1 MLQQNSGHY
10 LSTIQQLLD
19 EVSPKLSPP
28 PASSPPFPFPLFPT
42 HKAPGS
48 PVPHSPYSQNFSSFT
63 GVAAA
68 AAASQRFS
76 PYHYN
81 RSALHLIYTDNWLT
95 SLTSLQAQSRPPEFS
110 LQRLPFP
117 ALPPVPLLP
126 PLPPELQPCP
136 ESHPRAGEVSQPG
149 ARAPWL
155 SCVTDCHGEKWV
167 LQKIRV
173 VIKNNM
179 FPTRKNS
186 KKLIYYI

>member
-28 PASSPPFPFPLFPT
+28 PASSLPLPLPSPLFPA

-48 PVPHSPYSQNFSSFT
+48 PLPLSPYNQNLSSFT

-81 RSALHLIYTDNWLT
+81 RSDQSTVHVHLINTDQST
-95 SLTSLQAQSRPPEFS
+95 HQAQLEPPEFP
-110 LQRLPFP
+110 LHRLPVP
-117 ALPPVPLLP
+117 PLPPVPLLP
-126 PLPPELQPCP
+126 PLPPELQPRP
-136 ESHPRAGEVSQPG
+136 QSRLRAGEVTQPRPRPPG
-149 ARAPWL
+149 LPG
-155 SCVTDCHGEKWV
+155 VTNCHGEE
-167 LQKIRV
+167 
-173 VIKNNM
+173 
-179 FPTRKNS
+179 
-186 KKLIYYI
+186 